1 MKRKLLWLVI
11 FQLSALS
18 GFSQTDTVAIFSKS
32 YNYESNKDY
41 VKAIESMM
49 SVYNANAYP
58 VNLRLGWL
66 WYLKGDYAKSQ
77 IYYKNAIA
85 TEPKSVEARL
95 GYVYPAAALENWTDV
110 AATYKEILTID
121 PENSI
126 ANYRMAYIS
135 HYITKDNNAAAAYV
149 GKVLKYY
156 PFDFDANYLSA
167 AIQISLGNIRE
178 ASNAAMKALQ
188 YNPQSKEAQ
197 KLFEGLK

>member
-1 MKRKLLWLVI
+1 MKRRMLLILV
-11 FQLSALS
+11 FQLTVFC
-18 GFSQTDTVAIFSKS
+18 GFAQTDTVAAFSRS
-32 YNYESNKDY
+32 YSYESNKDY
-41 VKAIESMM
+41 PKAIESLMGI
-49 SVYNANAYP
+49 YNGNAYP

-77 IYYKNAIA
+77 MYYKNAIA
-85 TEPKSVEARL
+85 AEPKSVEARL

-110 AATYKEILTID
+110 SATYKEILGID

-126 ANYRMAYIS
+126 ANYRLAYIA
-135 HYITKDNNAAAAYV
+135 HYITKDNTAAAVYI

-167 AIQISLGNIRE
+167 LIQTSLGNIRE
-178 ASNAAMKALQ
+178 ARNAAMRALQ
-188 YNPQSKEAQ
+188 YNPQSKEAL